1 MPKLEVLYAENEGS
15 FQLQSGWHIEEDMY
29 ENFYVSTSP
38 APTYGSRKITLEYK
52 LPSGSEIKSAK
63 VYSEWSYPTNGYGF
77 RVKQINGVNL
87 DDNGMVD
94 INIEDPKATSIDL
107 EFLYLAIPNVVES
120 TGWKY
125 AYTTVSN
132 IKLII
137 EYTCGVYLYRAEG
150 DKLVPYQLFHAEDN
164 TLVPYQLFHAENGEL
179 VQY

>member
-77 RVKQINGVNL
+77 RVKQINGVDP